1 MCGLWGWRQSEPS
14 FFSHPDVCQ
23 MAGTRKV
30 YIWPKY
36 DSYEAFSGDPSPRVD
51 DLFRHFRW
59 TFVFAPRP
67 EKFTSQPR
75 GDFSSRCTARP
86 KPAEKQSPPA
96 PTEMTVQIWPK
107 ALCKMGNPSRNVTPT
122 SKERSL
128 MHTVILHLTAG
139 LFSRPERESRR
150 SGRSHELLHINGRSH
165 PATRIPAA
173 AGSWFAYSARRMP
186 TARELPEGNLNNYS
200 DSKTN
205 THRDYEK
212 KGRKSL
218 EKRAR
223 LTFFYESRRMF
234 EDANWEM

>member
-36 DSYEAFSGDPSPRVD
+36 DSYVAFSGDPSPRVD

-86 KPAEKQSPPA
+86 KPAEKQSPP
-96 PTEMTVQIWPK
+96 PRRRKW
-107 ALCKMGNPSRNVTPT
+107 LCKFGRRLFAKWEILQGMSCQRA
-122 SKERSL
+122 RSARSCIQSYF
-128 MHTVILHLTAG
+128 ILRRGFFLDQ
-139 LFSRPERESRR
+139 RESRR

-234 EDANWEM
+234 